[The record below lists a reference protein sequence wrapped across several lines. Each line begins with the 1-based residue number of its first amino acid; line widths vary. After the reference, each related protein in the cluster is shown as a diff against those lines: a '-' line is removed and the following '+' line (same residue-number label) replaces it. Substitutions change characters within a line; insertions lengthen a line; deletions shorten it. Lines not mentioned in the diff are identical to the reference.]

1 MAKIDKP
8 TARHAGGSG
17 RDDGDPVAAEPQ
29 HANDA
34 GSRRDIDDA
43 GQAQVAVQAA
53 ELGDGAEREGEA
65 PSLIRLPWQV
75 VAGGLVLVLL
85 VALGLGVYANRY
97 LRPQTLAPATVV
109 AAATGLATPAP
120 VVVPTAQPA
129 TVAATEVPK
138 PVVISVS
145 TPTPLVV
152 ATAEPTNAP
161 SPSAMPT
168 IAPELAAEI
177 DAAYQHY
184 WQVRAEALYDLDT
197 SHLGEVSAGEHLS
210 ALEEFVAELR
220 ANGRAVLTKV
230 DHDLAL
236 LRATATFARIEDV
249 YTDDSVFIDAVTHEP
264 TSNATGE
271 IVKEQ
276 YQLEKVDGVWVVTGL
291 ARAR

>member
-1 MAKIDKP
+1 V
-8 TARHAGGSG
+8 TER
-17 RDDGDPVAAEPQ
+17 GDPDVAVETAAERAAAAQ
-29 HANDA
+29 E
-34 GSRRDIDDA
+34 
-43 GQAQVAVQAA
+43 GQRAV
-53 ELGDGAEREGEA
+53 DGEA
-65 PSLIRLPWQV
+65 AGLLRLPWPL
-75 VAGGLVLVLL
+75 VAGGLLFLL
-85 VALGLGVYANRY
+85 LAALGVGLYANRN

-109 AAATGLATPAP
+109 AAATGLATAAP
-120 VVVPTAQPA
+120 VVVPTVQPA

-210 ALEEFVAELR
+210 ALDEFVAELR
-220 ANGRAVLTKV
+220 VNGRAVLTKV
-230 DHDLAL
+230 DHDFTL
-236 LRATATFARIEDV
+236 LRATATLARIEDV

-264 TSNATGE
+264 ISNATGE
-271 IVKEQ
+271 TVKEQ
-276 YQLEKVDGVWVVTGL
+276 YQLEKVDGAWVVTGL